1 MSQKVKT
8 WESHVPGCFG
18 GSDHIFAGHPAEEKR
33 AKELRKV
40 CSEQRIPMDDVA
52 KAIDHIFLLVCQFQF
67 IDQTGSFPIFFNH
80 VKNIAD
86 IHPDTTLQIR
96 FKNNISTHCFPI
108 PVKSKTY

>member
-1 MSQKVKT
+1 MNQLDLSYYSKKDLPNILVY
-8 WESHVPGCFG
+8 
-18 GSDHIFAGHPAEEKR
+18 I
-33 AKELRKV
+33 ELILTVFLPSFPMKDYMTNYRNFD
-40 CSEQRIPMDDVA
+40 IPKLPV
-52 KAIDHIFLLVCQFQF
+52 ISYFSSLSISVHQT
-67 IDQTGSFPIFFNH
+67 TGSFPIFFNH

>member
-1 MSQKVKT
+1 MNQLDLSYYSKKDLPNILVY
-8 WESHVPGCFG
+8 
-18 GSDHIFAGHPAEEKR
+18 I
-33 AKELRKV
+33 ELILTVFLPSFRMKDYMTNY
-40 CSEQRIPMDDVA
+40 RNFDIPKLPV
-52 KAIDHIFLLVCQFQF
+52 ISYFSFSLSISVHRPN
-67 IDQTGSFPIFFNH
+67 TGSFPIFFNH

>member
-1 MSQKVKT
+1 MNQLDLSYYSKKDLPNILVYIELILTVFLPSFRMKDYMT
-8 WESHVPGCFG
+8 NYRNF
-18 GSDHIFAGHPAEEKR
+18 DIHPSF
-33 AKELRKV
+33 L
-40 CSEQRIPMDDVA
+40 SF
-52 KAIDHIFLLVCQFQF
+52 HIFLLVCQFQF